1 MTTLVPLRYPR
12 FFQGVFARQRDVYT
26 PLVEEA
32 RKVLHELPVP
42 GKLRPFYDTVV
53 GDNPQP
59 SFMLLPLMFLAMAEA
74 AGGIQAAHRRF
85 LPVMMLSLEA
95 CSILDD
101 TVDRTPMR
109 SGRPSFPNR
118 FGEARTASFVS
129 SLVATVTREAARVE
143 PRLLEGT
150 AHFIVELSAFQLWE
164 RDHIY
169 PTRELF
175 EPWLENRYNQN
186 TVGVAFGL
194 NPALQ
199 LHGREPLPL
208 GVMESFGRIFQDV
221 DDIVNIVE
229 NRWTQ
234 GENDDLLMGAVTR
247 PLLLALDASPS
258 LHADVE
264 ALWEVCRT
272 TALASVAEVHREPVH
287 ANALVQKRAR
297 PVREALIEVGVRGT
311 AAHVLSDCR
320 ACVES
325 APPEFR
331 PVLKELTFTWVD
343 RLRRCLGP
351 ELLSEE
357 QIQHA
362 LEGLSLEAA

>member
-1 MTTLVPLRYPR
+1 MTALVPLRYPR
-12 FFQGVFARQRDVYT
+12 FFQGIFARQRDVFL

-32 RKVLHELPVP
+32 RGVLHALSVP
-42 GKLRPFYDTVV
+42 EKLRPFYDTVV

-85 LPVMMLSLEA
+85 LPVMMLGLEA

-109 SGRPSFPNR
+109 SGRPTFPNR
-118 FGEARTASFVS
+118 FGEASTASFVS

-143 PRLLEGT
+143 PRLLEAT
-150 AHFIVELSAFQLWE
+150 ADFIVELSAFQLWE
-164 RDHIY
+164 RNNIY

-175 EPWLENRYNQN
+175 EPWLENRYHQN
-186 TVGVAFGL
+186 TIGVAFGL

-208 GVMESFGRIFQDV
+208 GVLESFGRIFQDV
-221 DDIVNIVE
+221 DDVVNIVE

-247 PLLLALDASPS
+247 PLLLALEAYPH
-258 LHADVE
+258 LHAEVE

-272 TALASVAEVHREPVH
+272 TARASVAEVHREPVH
-287 ANALVQKRAR
+287 AHAIVEKRAR
-297 PVREALIEVGVRGT
+297 PVRQALLEVGVRGT
-311 AAHVLSDCR
+311 AAHVLEDCR
-320 ACVES
+320 TCVAS

-331 PVLKELTFTWVD
+331 PVLQELTSTWVD
-343 RLRRCLGP
+343 RLRHCLGAEFP
-351 ELLSEE
+351 S
-357 QIQHA
+357 Q
-362 LEGLSLEAA
+362 EAA